1 MSSIYVRGGPPD
13 PLSLQLFENNR
24 FIVMSKMQRGVH
36 GWFQRETGVVRGARR
51 RGGGRIS
58 IVRGLNFEHYDIQYA
73 ALVVFWQFFRA
84 LVKGIDVGKYKANL
98 IKHAALAAA
107 VACTLALTGCATT
120 KAPPQT
126 QVTNPDYLIGPGDT
140 VNIMVWRNP
149 EVSMAVPVR
158 PDGKIT
164 TPLVEDLPAA
174 GKTSTDL
181 ARDIEK
187 ALAKFI
193 QQPVVT
199 VIVTNF
205 VGNFSEQIR
214 VVGQATKPQA
224 LPYRRDMSLMDVMIA
239 VGGVTE
245 FASGNRASLIRVV
258 DGKQQ
263 KYGVRLD
270 DLIKDGDIS
279 ANMPMRPGDVLVIPE
294 SFF

>member
-1 MSSIYVRGGPPD
+1 
-13 PLSLQLFENNR
+13 
-24 FIVMSKMQRGVH
+24 
-36 GWFQRETGVVRGARR
+36 
-51 RGGGRIS
+51 
-58 IVRGLNFEHYDIQYA
+58 
-73 ALVVFWQFFRA
+73 
-84 LVKGIDVGKYKANL
+84 VGKYKANL
-98 IKHAALAAA
+98 IKHTAVAA
-107 VACTLALTGCATT
+107 VAVLALVLTGCATRT
-120 KAPPQT
+120 PAPAT
-126 QVTNPDYLIGPGDT
+126 QVTNPEYLIGPGDT

-149 EVSMAVPVR
+149 EVSMSVPVR

-174 GKTSTDL
+174 GKTSTEL

-214 VVGQATKPQA
+214 VIGQAAKPQA
-224 LPYRRDMSLMDVMIA
+224 LPYRRDMSLMDVLIA

-245 FASGNRASLIRVV
+245 FASGNRASVIRTV

-263 KYGVRLD
+263 KFNVRLN

>member
-1 MSSIYVRGGPPD
+1 
-13 PLSLQLFENNR
+13 
-24 FIVMSKMQRGVH
+24 
-36 GWFQRETGVVRGARR
+36 
-51 RGGGRIS
+51 
-58 IVRGLNFEHYDIQYA
+58 
-73 ALVVFWQFFRA
+73 
-84 LVKGIDVGKYKANL
+84 VGKYKANL
-98 IKHAALAAA
+98 IKHTAVAAVAALAL
-107 VACTLALTGCATT
+107 VLTGCATRT
-120 KAPPQT
+120 PAPAT
-126 QVTNPDYLIGPGDT
+126 QVTNPEYLIGPGDT

-149 EVSMAVPVR
+149 EVSMSVPVR

-174 GKTSTDL
+174 GKTSTEL

-214 VVGQATKPQA
+214 VIGQATKPQA
-224 LPYRRDMSLMDVMIA
+224 LPYRRDMSLMDVLIA

-245 FASGNRASLIRVV
+245 FASGNRASVIRTV

-263 KYGVRLD
+263 KFNVRLD

>member
-1 MSSIYVRGGPPD
+1 VSTI
-13 PLSLQLFENNR
+13 
-24 FIVMSKMQRGVH
+24 
-36 GWFQRETGVVRGARR
+36 
-51 RGGGRIS
+51 
-58 IVRGLNFEHYDIQYA
+58 
-73 ALVVFWQFFRA
+73 
-84 LVKGIDVGKYKANL
+84 KANL
-98 IKHAALAAA
+98 LKTAARAAAAACFLALA
-107 VACTLALTGCATT
+107 GCATAT
-120 KAPPQT
+120 RPAGADAAMA
-126 QVTNPDYLIGPGDT
+126 NPEYLIGPGD
-140 VNIMVWRNP
+140 NINIIVWRNP

-174 GKTSTDL
+174 GKSSTQL

-205 VGNFSEQIR
+205 VGNYSDQIR
-214 VVGQATKPQA
+214 VIGQAAKPQA
-224 LPYRRDMSLMDVMIA
+224 LAYRNDMSLMDVLIA

-245 FASGNRASLIRVV
+245 FAAGNRASVIRNV

-263 KYGVRLD
+263 KLNVRLD

-279 ANMPMRPGDVLVIPE
+279 ANMRMRPGDILVVPE

>member
-1 MSSIYVRGGPPD
+1 
-13 PLSLQLFENNR
+13 
-24 FIVMSKMQRGVH
+24 
-36 GWFQRETGVVRGARR
+36 
-51 RGGGRIS
+51 
-58 IVRGLNFEHYDIQYA
+58 
-73 ALVVFWQFFRA
+73 
-84 LVKGIDVGKYKANL
+84 VGKYKANL
-98 IKHAALAAA
+98 IKHTAVAAVAALAL
-107 VACTLALTGCATT
+107 VLTGCATRT
-120 KAPPQT
+120 PAPAT
-126 QVTNPDYLIGPGDT
+126 QVTNPEYLIGPGDT

-149 EVSMAVPVR
+149 EVSMSVPVR

-174 GKTSTDL
+174 GKTSTEL

-214 VVGQATKPQA
+214 VIGQAAKPQA
-224 LPYRRDMSLMDVMIA
+224 LPYRRDMSLMDVLIA

-245 FASGNRASLIRVV
+245 FASGNRASVIRTV

-263 KYGVRLD
+263 KFNVRLN